1 MGSKLSPNNLLRML
15 NKDLTRSVPISTQS
29 SSAHVEER
37 AVSTGV
43 ENGFVQSF
51 SSKIEDVKE
60 RLCCWMGQCRLPSGR
75 LILCM
80 KINHWQ

>member
-1 MGSKLSPNNLLRML
+1 ML
-15 NKDLTRSVPISTQS
+15 NKDLTRSVPIFTRS

-60 RLCCWMGQCRLPSGR
+60 RLCCWMGQSPALRKVNFVYEDQPLAVKE
-75 LILCM
+75 LELN
-80 KINHWQ
+80 KL